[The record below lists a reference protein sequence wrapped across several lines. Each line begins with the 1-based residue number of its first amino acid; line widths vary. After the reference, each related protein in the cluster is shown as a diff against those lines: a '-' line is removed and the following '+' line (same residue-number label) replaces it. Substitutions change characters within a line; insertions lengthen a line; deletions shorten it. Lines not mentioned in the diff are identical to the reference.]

1 MRIDL
6 NCDLGESF
14 GAWAM
19 GADEA
24 VMPAISSANIACG
37 FHAGDPSVIR
47 WTLRLARHHGVAVGA
62 HPGFPDL
69 AGFGRRD
76 MHIAPSEVEDLVLY
90 QVCALAG
97 MAAAEGLTLSHVK
110 PHGALYT
117 MAARDE
123 SLADAVARGVA
134 VADPR
139 LVLFGLPG
147 SKLLDAGNAH
157 GLRVAAEGF
166 ADRAYERDGSLR
178 SRRLPGAVI
187 TDRDTV
193 VARALQM
200 VAHRTVS
207 TVDGETL
214 PLVVDTICVHGDTP
228 GAADLA
234 HAMRAALTA
243 QGVRIAPPDGREA

>member
-14 GAWAM
+14 GAWTM

-24 VMPAISSANIACG
+24 VMPSISSANIACG

-47 WTLRLARHHGVAVGA
+47 RTMRLARHHGVAVGA

-97 MAAAEGLTLSHVK
+97 IAAAEGLSLAHVK

-117 MAARDE
+117 MATRDE

-134 VADPR
+134 AADTR

-147 SKLLDAGNAH
+147 SKLLDAGKAND
-157 GLRVAAEGF
+157 LRVAAEGF
-166 ADRAYERDGSLR
+166 ADRAYESNGSLR
-178 SRRLPGAVI
+178 SRRLAGAVI

-200 VAHRTVS
+200 VVERTVS
-207 TVDGETL
+207 TVDGGTL

-234 HAMRAALTA
+234 HAVRAALIA
-243 QGVRIAPPDGREA
+243 RGVHIAPPDRREV